1 MQLKSLKNVQYYDK
15 SAPLLLFRGDCTN
28 HFVSEWFVKFTPTT

>member
-1 MQLKSLKNVQYYDK
+1 MQLKNLKNLQHYNK

-28 HFVSEWFVKFTPTT
+28 HFVGEWFVEFTPTT